1 MWIDYPS
8 ATVLSMCSWY
18 RLVLHL
24 GRVAVVEG
32 LLAVVIGAIGFAYR
46 LRSLGMTG
54 LVTVEQLEALQII
67 LV

>member
-1 MWIDYPS
+1 
-8 ATVLSMCSWY
+8 MCSWY